1 MVIYAQRIRYG
12 MGTLG
17 VASGMSAVHGPAGQP
32 RVQGACLIAPA
43 WLRRQESSALR
54 ATVMPT
60 ALTATALTATA
71 LTATAL
77 PVHTANTLKRDAFAG
92 VSPGLRSMEPPV

>member
-71 LTATAL
+71 L

>member
-17 VASGMSAVHGPAGQP
+17 VASGVPALHGPAGQP
-32 RVQGACLIAPA
+32 RVTGACLIAPA

-54 ATVMPT
+54 PAEMHAVTT
-60 ALTATALTATA
+60 N
-71 LTATAL
+71 AL
-77 PVHTANTLKRDAFAG
+77 PVTRKRDAFAG
-92 VSPGLRSMEPPV
+92 ICPGLHSLEPPV

>member
-60 ALTATALTATA
+60 ALTATAL
-71 LTATAL
+71 